1 MISNVKPIQRLTSK
15 DQSVDE
21 IVVLRLKEDDREFDY
36 YRIRVNL
43 ISAGHSKVSIQCNN
57 DTVILYNSQDI
68 YFK

>member
-1 MISNVKPIQRLTSK
+1 MISNVKRLTSK

-36 YRIRVNL
+36 YRIRVNI
-43 ISAGHSKVSIQCNN
+43 ISTGHSEVSIQCNN
-57 DTVILYNSQDI
+57 DTVILYSSQDI